1 MYIPIIWRFWTYG
14 SYDLDGFSGNF
25 VESTKLVCNVNIS
38 PADER
43 LLSVLREDARASTA
57 QIARRLRLS
66 RTTVQ
71 SRIDRLE
78 QQGVIAGYTVRTH
91 EDYEQGQVRA
101 HVLITVLPKKMPAV
115 VKALR
120 DITEVRSLH
129 SVSGNHDLIAMVV
142 VGGVSEMDVVTD
154 AIGAVDGV
162 ERTNSA
168 IILSTKFER

>member
-1 MYIPIIWRFWTYG
+1 MVIIWRFWSYG
-14 SYDLDGFSGNF
+14 SCHSVENRVNF
-25 VESTKLVCNVNIS
+25 VGSTKPARDVKIS

-43 LLSVLREDARASTA
+43 LLSILREDARASTA
-57 QIARRLRLS
+57 QIARRLGLS

-101 HVLITVLPKKMPAV
+101 HVLITVSPRKMPAV

-120 DITEVRSLH
+120 EIAEVRSLH
-129 SVSGNHDLIAMVV
+129 SVSGAHDLVARVV
-142 VGGVSEMDVVTD
+142 VGGVGEMDVVTD
-154 AIGAVDGV
+154 AIGVIDGV
-162 ERTNSA
+162 ERTTSA